1 MKRMTCSKLTLT
13 AGLLLT
19 SGLTGCTST
28 QSTQSTQS
36 TPEGPICATAQGE
49 LTPDAVLADLMEGN
63 ARYVQGTQSNP
74 DIQSRI
80 EVTSTG
86 QFPQAII
93 LSCVDSRVPVE
104 MVFDQGIGDIF
115 VGRVAGNVATTE
127 QIGSM
132 EFATKLAGSKLVMVL
147 GHSSCGAVKG
157 ACDGAELGNLTALLA
172 HIKPAIDAVEG
183 VPADK
188 RNSKNKDYVAQVVDK
203 NVDLTVEQIRSS
215 SSVLREL
222 EASGDIK
229 IVGALYDLHDGSV
242 TLK

>member
-1 MKRMTCSKLTLT
+1 MKKMRYTGLTLT

-19 SGLTGCTST
+19 AGLTGCSS
-28 QSTQSTQS
+28 QQRA
-36 TPEGPICATAQGE
+36 GDAPICATQQAE
-49 LTPDAVLADLMEGN
+49 LTPDAVLADLMAGN
-63 ARYVQGTQSNP
+63 ERYVEGAQSAP

-80 EVTSTG
+80 DITSTG

-172 HIKPAIDAVEG
+172 HIKPAIEAVDGFDGE
-183 VPADK
+183 
-188 RNSKNKDYVAQVVDK
+188 RNSKNKDYVAAVVDK
-203 NVDLTVEQIRSS
+203 NVDLTVAHIRSS
-215 SSVLREL
+215 SEVLRDL
-222 EASGDIK
+222 EAQGQIK
-229 IVGALYDLHDGSV
+229 IVGAIYDLHDGSV
-242 TLK
+242 TLSQ